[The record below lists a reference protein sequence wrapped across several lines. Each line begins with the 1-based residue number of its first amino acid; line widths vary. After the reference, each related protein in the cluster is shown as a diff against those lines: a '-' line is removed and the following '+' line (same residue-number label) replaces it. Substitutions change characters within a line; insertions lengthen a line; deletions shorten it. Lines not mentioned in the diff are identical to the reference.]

1 MGYKN
6 VTREG
11 VGIRVMR
18 WRHYRSRGK
27 NIKAYT
33 NQSRHYNQSADIRR
47 KLGLTESDTNLS
59 IFLRDMLE
67 K

>member
-1 MGYKN
+1 
-6 VTREG
+6 
-11 VGIRVMR
+11 MR

-27 NIKAYT
+27 DIKAYT
-33 NQSRHYNQSADIRR
+33 GEPRHFNQSADIRH

-59 IFLRDMLE
+59 IYLRDMLE